1 MEVENKLYAET
12 HGDGQGQL
20 LPVDPPQYTPTP
32 QQQQPGQFQGFTPTT
47 AAASPYYAL
56 PSGAGYGGGYGVP
69 PASQQHGDGQG
80 QLLPADPPQYT
91 PTPQQQ
97 QPGQFQGFTPTTAAA
112 SPYYDAPSGA
122 GYGGGYG
129 VPPASKQ
136 QQQVPVFT
144 YNQAPTVNVQ
154 PVESYTGALCYS
166 CFVFWFCCRIFG
178 LIAYILASEYS
189 AVNSSRTPLV
199 SFLAFL

>member
-20 LPVDPPQYTPTP
+20 LPVDPPRYTPTP

-69 PASQQHGDGQG
+69 PAS
-80 QLLPADPPQYT
+80 
-91 PTPQQQ
+91 
-97 QPGQFQGFTPTTAAA
+97 
-112 SPYYDAPSGA
+112 
-122 GYGGGYG
+122 
-129 VPPASKQ
+129 K

-144 YNQAPTVNVQ
+144 YNEAPAVNVQ
-154 PVESYTGALCYS
+154 HVESYTKALCYS

>member
-12 HGDGQGQL
+12 HGDR
-20 LPVDPPQYTPTP
+20 
-32 QQQQPGQFQGFTPTT
+32 
-47 AAASPYYAL
+47 
-56 PSGAGYGGGYGVP
+56 
-69 PASQQHGDGQG
+69 QG

-91 PTPQQQ
+91 PTPQQH
-97 QPGQFQGFTPTTAAA
+97 QPGQFQGFTPTTAAL